1 MGHYSEANH
10 FNHIYFIIHDSYKY
24 ISFPVMENSHRV
36 SSAACQE
43 FLASIGYRASGIV
56 DSAKSFVHQFCAR
69 VCTVQF
75 LFGKEDVE
83 T

>member
-1 MGHYSEANH
+1 
-10 FNHIYFIIHDSYKY
+10 
-24 ISFPVMENSHRV
+24 MENSHRV

-56 DSAKSFVHQFCAR
+56 DSTKSFVHQFCAR

-75 LFGKEDVE
+75 LFRKEDVE